1 MSAGELCAKI
11 IYEELKGLNI
21 FVVNLTK
28 FFVIKG
34 ILYMG
39 FIRFRCENIE
49 NKAQTYE
56 ILNSLSLLPFIVV
69 KVEYLIG
76 AFKIAD
82 TFYTT

>member
-1 MSAGELCAKI
+1 
-11 IYEELKGLNI
+11 
-21 FVVNLTK
+21 
-28 FFVIKG
+28 
-34 ILYMG
+34 MG

-56 ILNSLSLLPFIVV
+56 ILISLSLLPFIVV